1 MILAV
6 PLAPQVVCAR
16 ATDSSQ
22 GEVGIALRESIVKAL
37 AKTDFEDRG
46 AEIYERVSAA
56 LHRASAQDGTFTSP
70 EAVGRAL
77 DLLNLL
83 PPTIPLP
90 DVVVESDTE
99 IGLDWDE
106 GSRRVV
112 SLTVRDNP
120 MVGFSAF
127 FGAEPLYGRTPFAG
141 EVPETIWFLLRRL
154 YSKPRPNR

>member
-6 PLAPQVVCAR
+6 PLAPQVACAR

-46 AEIYERVSAA
+46 AEIYNRVSAA
-56 LHRASAQDGTFTSP
+56 LHRASARDGTFTSP

-83 PPTIPLP
+83 PPTVPLP
-90 DVVVESDTE
+90 EVVVESDTE
-99 IGLDWDE
+99 
-106 GSRRVV
+106 
-112 SLTVRDNP
+112 
-120 MVGFSAF
+120 
-127 FGAEPLYGRTPFAG
+127 
-141 EVPETIWFLLRRL
+141 
-154 YSKPRPNR
+154 

>member
-6 PLAPQVVCAR
+6 PVTQAVCAR

-22 GEVGIALRESIVKAL
+22 GAVGMALRESIAKAL
-37 AKTDFEDRG
+37 FRTDFEDRG
-46 AEIYERVSAA
+46 AEIFRRVSAA
-56 LHRASAQDGTFTSP
+56 LHRASAHDGIFTSP
-70 EAVGRAL
+70 EAVSRAM
-77 DLLNLL
+77 DLLSLL
-83 PPTIPLP
+83 PSTIPLP
-90 DVVVESDTE
+90 DIVVESDTE

-141 EVPETIWFLLRRL
+141 EVPETIRFLLHRL
-154 YSKPRPNR
+154 YTRPRPKR